1 MSHLARAAGLTGFVE
16 LALLLG
22 VDPYKVAADANLPAA
37 AFTDPDLK
45 VSARALSLMYDL
57 AAERS
62 GAEDFALRIA
72 EKRRLSNLGPL
83 ALAVREQPTLRK
95 ALAQLARYIWLQND
109 AYSLHLEE
117 IGDLALMRIA
127 APAWMARQG
136 AELSLGVAM
145 TVMRDLLGEAWRP
158 QEVWL
163 PHAAPARLDVHRRL
177 FGVTPR
183 FEQDYAAL
191 LFNRAD
197 LERPIGRADPALARQ
212 MVRYL
217 EQIAE
222 GRGSSFGDKVREMIP
237 MLLPNGDCTV
247 ERVAQRMG
255 MDRRTLH
262 RRLAAEGLTFSGL
275 LNTARREVSE
285 ALLTRSGRSFQ
296 YVAELAGFSSL
307 SAFAHWFRRQFGC
320 TASDY
325 RARRTS
331 GPAAAVAGE
340 SPIAVG

>member
-1 MSHLARAAGLTGFVE
+1 
-16 LALLLG
+16 
-22 VDPYKVAADANLPAA
+22 
-37 AFTDPDLK
+37 
-45 VSARALSLMYDL
+45 SLMYDL

-62 GAEDFALRIA
+62 GVPDFGLRVA
-72 EKRRLSNLGPL
+72 EKRKLSNLGPI
-83 ALAVREQPTLRK
+83 ALVMREQPTLRK

-109 AYSLHLEE
+109 AYSVRLEE
-117 IGDLALMRIA
+117 AGDVAMMRIG
-127 APAWMARQG
+127 APAWIARQG

-145 TVMRDLLGEAWRP
+145 TVMRELLGAAWHP

-163 PHAAPARLDVHRRL
+163 PHAAPAKLDVHRRV
-177 FGVTPR
+177 FGVIPR
-183 FEQDYAAL
+183 FQQDFAAL
-191 LFNRAD
+191 VFDRAD
-197 LERPIGRADPALARQ
+197 LERPIGRADPALARH

-222 GRGSSFGDKVREMIP
+222 GRGSSFADKVREIIL
-237 MLLPNGDCTV
+237 MLMPNGDCTV

-275 LNTARREVSE
+275 LNGARREVAE
-285 ALLTRSGRSFQ
+285 ALLLRSGRPFH

-320 TASDY
+320 TASAY
-325 RARRTS
+325 RARRAS
-331 GPAAAVAGE
+331 RPAWGTGE
-340 SPIAVG
+340 APIHVG